1 MITTISAVTHVKKAN
16 EVGRINTIS
25 PSQVWRLAVKTS
37 CRNNDVI
44 NSPAEIAAERGGG

>member
-1 MITTISAVTHVKKAN
+1 MTMTISAVTVVRKVN

-25 PSQVWRLAVKTS
+25 PSQVLRLAAKTS

-44 NSPAEIAAERGGG
+44 NSPTEIAAERGGG